1 MSTAADAL
9 AENQNK
15 RPQLQFTPAAAM
27 VYMLLNGCRA
37 RVEGECRLSV
47 NTWRRIV
54 MEEEEEEL
62 SYSHHGDLPITT
74 TSMACSLCL
83 HHAGSSLTTKN
94 TGRVNLLV
102 DKH

>member
-1 MSTAADAL
+1 MEGST
-9 AENQNK
+9 
-15 RPQLQFTPAAAM
+15 
-27 VYMLLNGCRA
+27 
-37 RVEGECRLSV
+37 RVDYEFKSYIKDDVIWQGMDYT
-47 NTWRRIV
+47 TWRWIV